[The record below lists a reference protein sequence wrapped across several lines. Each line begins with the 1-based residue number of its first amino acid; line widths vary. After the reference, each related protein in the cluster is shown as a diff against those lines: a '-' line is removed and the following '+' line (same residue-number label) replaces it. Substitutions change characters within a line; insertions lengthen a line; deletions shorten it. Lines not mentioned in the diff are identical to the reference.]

1 MFATVYGKSLSNVL
15 KEFEDGADAARLDAD
30 PVTALQTYFGDTCG
44 FVIGDPYADPLD
56 NPHQEPEGAVA
67 NNPNITPISNPEE
80 TITDPISGK
89 NITFIWPEIGVNRA
103 MPIHVGTSADQYIE
117 FTIGAMSSK
126 SLFGNDGVDA
136 STQHGARES
145 LKVIE
150 KALDYYQVN
159 ALS

>member
-1 MFATVYGKSLSNVL
+1 M
-15 KEFEDGADAARLDAD
+15 
-30 PVTALQTYFGDTCG
+30 TALQTYFGDTCG